1 MGPFFVSPLS
11 PTHHIIYSQRNQPCY
26 LRRRCVVEGLT
37 ARMALLHP
45 SRSSVYLAASLIRS
59 PVSGDSG
66 PIADIISPGFPLLS
80 STSAFW
86 NAAVYYIPSLNSV
99 FSSLYV
105 HNIQI

>member
-1 MGPFFVSPLS
+1 MGPFFVSQLS

-45 SRSSVYLAASLIRS
+45 SRSAVDPAASLIRS
-59 PVSGDSG
+59 HVSG

-80 STSAFW
+80 STSASW